1 MNILQ
6 FLKAKTIQIFS
17 KSIGLMLKLVNI
29 VLMQFHLIIL
39 KKESCILA
47 KLIDIYTKP
56 HKSNSEHPAE
66 CIIFSMDRALQL
78 HALLSSYFEK
88 VNPPLPV
95 HVLYRTS
102 SSAHQKA
109 YDDVFSIFDDFQ
121 VSAVYQESKDSFK
134 NQLISILEY
143 IPAEKVF
150 FLVDDITFTEDL
162 DIFDFVKFDAR
173 TTVASLRMGAN
184 LKRAYTTQKDQ
195 KLPRFIPDAISD
207 KDKLCWIWKNG
218 ELDWA
223 YPLSVDGNLFL
234 TREIVVLAKN
244 TSFNS
249 PNTFEG
255 NLQQHVRYFKHRYG
269 ICYKKSKIINIP
281 INKVQNDYD
290 NIHGTIHQ
298 DYLLD
303 QWNRGM
309 QIDYRALYGF
319 INESAQQEIEISFI
333 KRNAKNGMK
342 EVDLFENS

>member
-6 FLKAKTIQIFS
+6 FFKEKTIQIFS
-17 KSIGLMLKLVNI
+17 KSIGLMLKLINI

-66 CIIFSMDRALQL
+66 CIVFSMDRALQL

-88 VNPPLPV
+88 VDPPIPV

-102 SSAHQKA
+102 SSVHKKS
-109 YDDVFSIFDDFQ
+109 YEEVFSLFDDSQ

-134 NQLISILEY
+134 NQFIAILES
-143 IPAEKVF
+143 IRAEKIF
-150 FLVDDITFTEDL
+150 FLVDDIVFIEDI
-162 DIFDFVKFDAR
+162 DIFDFVKFDVR
-173 TTVASLRMGAN
+173 TTVPSLRMGAN

-195 KLPRFIPDAISD
+195 KLPKFIPDAISD

-218 ELDWA
+218 ELDWT

-234 TREIVVLAKN
+234 TREIIVLAKN
-244 TSFNS
+244 TMFNS

-255 NLQQHVRYFKHRYG
+255 NLQKYIKYFKYRYG
-269 ICYKKSKIINIP
+269 ICYKKSKIVNIP
-281 INKVQNDYD
+281 INKVQTDYD

-298 DYLLD
+298 DHLLD
-303 QWNRGM
+303 QWNHGM
-309 QIDYRALYGF
+309 QVDYRALYGF
-319 INESAQQEIEISFI
+319 INESAQQEIEITYI
-333 KRNAKNGMK
+333 KRNNKNCMM
-342 EVDLFENS
+342 EVNQFEKS